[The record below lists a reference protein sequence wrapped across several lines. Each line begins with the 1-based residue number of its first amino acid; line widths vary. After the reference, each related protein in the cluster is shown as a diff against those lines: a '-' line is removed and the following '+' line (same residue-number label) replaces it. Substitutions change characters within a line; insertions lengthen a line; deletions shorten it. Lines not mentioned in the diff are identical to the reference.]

1 MTAVA
6 ARTVPSNVASSTAVS
21 LSPAATAADPLTAK
35 RWVDDGEAILVDV
48 RENDEF
54 EMERIPGSV
63 LAPKSAFDAARFP
76 RAPGKKIVL
85 VCLVGRRSVEV
96 GEWLKAAG
104 YPEPAYSLDGGI
116 LGWSAA
122 GMPTFEAA

>member
-6 ARTVPSNVASSTAVS
+6 ARTVRTAASPAVS
-21 LSPAATAADPLTAK
+21 LASTPAAVDPLTAK

-48 RENDEF
+48 REIDEF
-54 EMERIPGSV
+54 EMERIPGSL
-63 LAPKSAFDAARFP
+63 LAPKSSFDAARFP
-76 RAPGKKIVL
+76 RAPGKKVVL

-96 GEWLKAAG
+96 GAWLKAAG

>member
-6 ARTVPSNVASSTAVS
+6 ARTVQTAAASPAVS
-21 LSPAATAADPLTAK
+21 ISSAPAAVDPLTAK
-35 RWVDDGEAILVDV
+35 RWIDDGEAILVDV

-54 EMERIPGSV
+54 EMERIPGSL

-76 RAPGKKIVL
+76 RAPGKKVVL

-122 GMPTFEAA
+122 GMPTLEAA

>member
-6 ARTVPSNVASSTAVS
+6 ARTAQTAASPAVS
-21 LSPAATAADPLTAK
+21 LASTPAAVDPLTAK
-35 RWVDDGEAILVDV
+35 RWIDDGEAILVDV

-76 RAPGKKIVL
+76 RAPGKKVVL

-96 GEWLKAAG
+96 GEWLKASG

>member
-6 ARTVPSNVASSTAVS
+6 ARTVPTAAASTAVS
-21 LSPAATAADPLTAK
+21 LAPATAAVDPLTAR

-48 RENDEF
+48 RESDEF
-54 EMERIPGSV
+54 EMERIPGSL
-63 LAPKSAFDAARFP
+63 LAPKSAFDAAHFP
-76 RAPGKKIVL
+76 RAPGKKVVL